1 MQPARATRA
10 WPPRPAGDN
19 TILKR
24 LQMCGQT
31 PGETKPAKASPT
43 NTHTHTH
50 TGGRSLG
57 NALLSAAYRLI
68 CGGIVKRCR
77 SDGKASVAQQ
87 QQGVPVG
94 QAVLAWLECCQQQ
107 GPANNNR
114 SLGNALP
121 MTYEARGKA
130 LSNDRRSFAGP
141 CRPSQPAVVD
151 KAVPRTAGIRSWL
164 GTLCLACK
172 PPACTISSLVGL
184 PTTQMAS
191 RISLARR
198 PALWQGK
205 PWNELVARDNTNPCN
220 NPFVAM
226 RCCNGPAAAMAGQGS
241 ADADRTSLG
250 RQSRRC
256 CPSPRSI
263 ERPHRHRRPPGPRGK
278 ASSTR
283 TQYYE
288 KRPTHVQNGSRTTVQ
303 RRMTMC
309 IVVYRSSIALFCN
322 VEPDGLATCTPETHV
337 RPLGA
342 SEGDSSFSWPAHTA
356 QRPLLQVPGVSH
368 GRASSGY
375 VCSVA
380 ACSGKHTGRQCPPHH
395 HTGQLVTRCQG
406 CNGRAPGR
414 IPTI

>member
-1 MQPARATRA
+1 MPLCPSSSTPIICTTPSPRARRCFGVCAVMGCLSSCGGFKSAHTTAAAVRQRGTGDEAGLLLESRRWQASGGGAGLDAARKGHEGMAAEPGRRQYNPQTAPDVRA
-10 WPPRPAGDN
+10 DSWRN
-19 TILKR
+19 ET
-24 LQMCGQT
+24 
-31 PGETKPAKASPT
+31 GEGLA
-43 NTHTHTH
+43 NQHTHTHTH

-77 SDGKASVAQQ
+77 SHGKASVAQQ

-94 QAVLAWLECCQQQ
+94 PAVLAWLECCQQQ
-107 GPANNNR
+107 DPANNNR

-151 KAVPRTAGIRSWL
+151 KALPRTAGIRSWL

-172 PPACTISSLVGL
+172 PSACTISSLVGL
-184 PTTQMAS
+184 PITQMAS

-250 RQSRRC
+250 RQSRRG

-283 TQYYE
+283 SQ
-288 KRPTHVQNGSRTTVQ
+288 
-303 RRMTMC
+303 
-309 IVVYRSSIALFCN
+309 
-322 VEPDGLATCTPETHV
+322 
-337 RPLGA
+337 
-342 SEGDSSFSWPAHTA
+342 
-356 QRPLLQVPGVSH
+356 
-368 GRASSGY
+368 
-375 VCSVA
+375 
-380 ACSGKHTGRQCPPHH
+380 
-395 HTGQLVTRCQG
+395 
-406 CNGRAPGR
+406 
-414 IPTI
+414 